1 MKLSITIPVY
11 NEEKRL
17 PAKLAPYLAYLEKY
31 LQDYEFIFVDD
42 GSTDG
47 TLNFLNSLA
56 LANPRIKIIHNKI
69 NRGRGFGMRVGVLA
83 ASGEYV
89 LETDADLP
97 VSPEYI
103 NKFTNFLNNNPD
115 FGLIMGSRELLGSVF
130 VLGQPPLRVFAG
142 KAFHIIFGFLFG
154 VKFKDVMC
162 GFKMF
167 RRNVAQDVFKY
178 VYDDKYLAAGEV
190 IYVAN
195 KFGYKIKEAPI
206 SWEDDRRSKVF
217 IIKDSFRT
225 LYGMLNLFLRNLS
238 GKYIKK

>member
-1 MKLSITIPVY
+1 MKLSIAIPVY
-11 NEEKRL
+11 NEEGRL
-17 PAKLAPYLAYLEKY
+17 PVKLAPYLEYLEKH
-31 LQDYEFIFVDD
+31 LPDYELIFVDD

-47 TLNFLNSLA
+47 TLKFLDSLA
-56 LANPRIKIIHNKI
+56 TVNSRVKIIHNTV
-69 NRGRGFGMRVGVLA
+69 NRGRGFGMRAGVLA

-103 NKFTNFLNNNPD
+103 DKFIDFLAANPD
-115 FGLIMGSRELLGSVF
+115 VGLIMGSRELPGSIF

-142 KAFHIIFGFLFG
+142 KVFHIIFGFLFG

-167 RRNVAQDVFKY
+167 RQKVAKDIFHY

-190 IYVAN
+190 IYVAH

-217 IIKDSFRT
+217 ILKDSFRT
-225 LYGMLNLFLRNLS
+225 LLGMWNLTVRNLR
-238 GKYIKK
+238 GKYRKK